1 MSQSIS
7 HQPQNYKSTRWTQSK
22 NFKPVLPHTKPSTI
36 FTKDKKS
43 HDAWTNEINDYLSLI
58 IIINTINYYLS
69 FTVGITH
76 GTLYLVPYCVFCM

>member
-36 FTKDKKS
+36 FTKDKKQTLCRC
-43 HDAWTNEINDYLSLI
+43 HQEKERTRDAK
-58 IIINTINYYLS
+58 
-69 FTVGITH
+69 
-76 GTLYLVPYCVFCM
+76 